1 MPQLKAIYTVFRS
14 YHRGGIVAECGAVCR
29 GAVLGKF
36 GFGIVVKVKRED
48 LYRLFAVTEPGKRA
62 YEIGVRRRDG
72 FGKVKTAVGGE
83 PALYGFS
90 GVDFFGHMP
99 FVACADVLH
108 YYGSFLFCHGSV
120 SYVSD
125 CEFVCVAPEYTVYL
139 ILRHSVAE
147 QGINDL
153 E

>member
-90 GVDFFGHMP
+90 GVDFSGICPLSRVLMYFIIMVP
-99 FVACADVLH
+99 FYFVTVP
-108 YYGSFLFCHGSV
+108 YPMFLTAN
-120 SYVSD
+120 SY
-125 CEFVCVAPEYTVYL
+125 A
-139 ILRHSVAE
+139 LRQNIRS
-147 QGINDL
+147 I
-153 E
+153 